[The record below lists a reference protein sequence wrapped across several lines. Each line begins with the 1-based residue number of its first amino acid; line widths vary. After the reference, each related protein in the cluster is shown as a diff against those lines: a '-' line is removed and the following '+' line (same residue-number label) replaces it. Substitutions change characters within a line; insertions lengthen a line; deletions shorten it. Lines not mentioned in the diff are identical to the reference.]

1 MCLGSNKLVTWYI
14 IYPWWSFAVLPNIKK
29 KIMKVKTD
37 NLISGWSKRP
47 HNGFLIS
54 WHINPLSGKNSLIFK
69 LLVNNYV
76 FLKDYMLIFFNQY
89 LKPNYFK
96 KHCSSSSFLLTWS
109 RYTSLKWP
117 WSLTWLVP
125 CLKFMNYSV
134 SHISIHP

>member
-1 MCLGSNKLVTWYI
+1 
-14 IYPWWSFAVLPNIKK
+14 
-29 KIMKVKTD
+29 MKVKTD
-37 NLISGWSKRP
+37 NMISGWSKRL

-89 LKPNYFK
+89 LKPNYFR

-125 CLKFMNYSV
+125 CLKFMKLGCHVLLGHFGPVYLHQV
-134 SHISIHP
+134 SRNDDEECCFWK